1 MLRKTQVA
9 QCMPSTSM
17 AGQPVF
23 VVFISFLM
31 FHKRVAQHCGTNS
44 YSVYQMMLKGH
55 TYMRIKARPG
65 SLDCKQACDS
75 DVRCQSY
82 NYVMF
87 QDICELNTRT
97 KEARPD
103 DFIKSSDR
111 YYVTKA
117 PYRGRLGSIPE
128 LSAESCAEIKASE
141 GEHAVSG
148 EYWLDPGGSGTSH
161 IVHCDMSTSTPS
173 RSFW

>member
-111 YYVTKA
+111 YYVTKT
-117 PYRGRLGSIPE
+117 PYRGREIQTEIHLFLKPRVHVTNME
-128 LSAESCAEIKASE
+128 DAEN
-141 GEHAVSG
+141 
-148 EYWLDPGGSGTSH
+148 
-161 IVHCDMSTSTPS
+161 
-173 RSFW
+173 